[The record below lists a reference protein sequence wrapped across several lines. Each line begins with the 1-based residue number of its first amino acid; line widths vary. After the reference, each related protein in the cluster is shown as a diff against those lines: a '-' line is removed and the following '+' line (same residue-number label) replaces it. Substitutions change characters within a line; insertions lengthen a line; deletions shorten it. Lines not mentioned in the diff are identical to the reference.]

1 MRYPFRTALIWAT
14 VLPLL
19 AILGS
24 TVVLRAQAQT
34 DQTDQ
39 SDPTDPTDPAFSDEI
54 VVTANRLP
62 SLAETVGS
70 SVTVIDQ
77 EEIER
82 RHETSVIDLLRTVP
96 GLEVSRTGGPGAVAS
111 VFIRGANSNHT
122 LVLIDGVRALNTSG
136 GFDFS
141 GLDAD
146 NVERIEVLRG
156 PQSTLYGSEAIGGVV
171 SITTRRG
178 RPGFHANLDVR
189 GGSLDTREGRLTLDG
204 GSERFDYSLSFSDR
218 RTDGVS
224 AASELRGNTEEDPF
238 SDQTVSGRFSVGL
251 PASGRLDLVARH
263 VDTEASLDGF
273 TFGVGPTDDLNFTQK
288 RRVSVAS
295 LRLFQPV
302 ASKMNLRVN
311 ASASR
316 DESRLRDPDTDF
328 NNADFESR
336 VGEVSAQTDFAL
348 TPSDTLVVGVSRE
361 RREGETVSAA
371 YDESLDVDS
380 AWIENDWSWRERLYV
395 TAGVRHDRY
404 SQAGEETTYRVTGSY
419 LVSSWK
425 LLGSVGTGFRG
436 PSFDE
441 LFFPFAGNPDLE
453 PESSRGWDAGVERSF
468 LDGKV
473 TAGVTWFENRFR
485 DLIAFDF
492 TTFTFANVRQAESRG
507 AEASLRVR
515 PRKEFGGELA
525 YTYNDTE
532 DLDTGLQLARRP
544 KQRLS
549 LTGTFEPMER
559 FQGSASLV
567 AVQDRI
573 DSDGTEMDDYE
584 RLDLSFEYQL
594 RPWLAPYLQLENVL
608 DDEYE
613 EVNGYTAP
621 GFVGFL
627 GVRFRYQ

>member
-1 MRYPFRTALIWAT
+1 MRYRFRTALIWAT
-14 VLPLL
+14 ALPLL
-19 AILGS
+19 ASAALYS
-24 TVVLRAQAQT
+24 Q
-34 DQTDQ
+34 
-39 SDPTDPTDPAFSDEI
+39 TDPADKADPADQTFSDEI
-54 VVTANRLP
+54 VVTANRIP
-62 SLAETVGS
+62 SPAETVGS
-70 SVTVIDQ
+70 SVTVISQ

-82 RHETSVIDLLRTVP
+82 RHETSVLDLLRTVP
-96 GLEVSRTGGPGAVAS
+96 GLEVARTGGPGAVAS
-111 VFIRGANSNHT
+111 VFIRGASSNQT
-122 LVLIDGVRALNTSG
+122 LVLIDGVRVLNTSG

-141 GLDAD
+141 GLDVD

-178 RPGFHANLDVR
+178 RPGFHADLDVR
-189 GGSLDTREGRLTLDG
+189 GGSLDTREGRLVLDG
-204 GSERFDYSLSFSDR
+204 GSERFDYSLSVADSE
-218 RTDGVS
+218 TDGVS
-224 AASELRGNTEEDPF
+224 AASELRGNTEEDP
-238 SDQTVSGRFSVGL
+238 SSAQTLSGRFSVKL

-263 VDTEASLDGF
+263 ADTDASLDGF

-288 RRVSVAS
+288 RQLSVAS
-295 LRLFQPV
+295 LQLFQPV
-302 ASKMNLRVN
+302 ASRMNLRVH
-311 ASASR
+311 ASASK

-336 VGEVSAQTDFAL
+336 VGEVSAQSDFTL
-348 TPSDTLVVGVSRE
+348 TPSDTLVVGVAKE
-361 RREGETVSAA
+361 RRQGETVSAA

-404 SQAGEETTYRVTGSY
+404 SQAGDETTYRVTGTY

-453 PESSRGWDAGVERSF
+453 PESSQGWDAGFERSF
-468 LDGKV
+468 RGGTV
-473 TAGVTWFENRFR
+473 TAGATWFENRFQ

-492 TTFTFANVRQAESRG
+492 TTFTFGNVRRAESRG

-544 KQRLS
+544 KHRLS
-549 LTGTFEPMER
+549 LTGTFEPVER

-567 AVQDRI
+567 AVRDRI

-584 RLDLSFEYQL
+584 RLDLSFEYKV

-627 GVRFRYQ
+627 GIRFLYQ

>member
-1 MRYPFRTALIWAT
+1 MRYPFRIALIWAT
-14 VLPLL
+14 ALPLL
-19 AILGS
+19 ATAS
-24 TVVLRAQAQT
+24 SFCVQAQT
-34 DQTDQ
+34 DQTDK
-39 SDPTDPTDPAFSDEI
+39 TDPTFSGEI

-62 SLAETVGS
+62 SPAETVGS
-70 SVTVIDQ
+70 SVTVISQ

-82 RHETSVIDLLRTVP
+82 RHETSVLDLLRTVP
-96 GLEVSRTGGPGAVAS
+96 GLEVARTGGPGAVTS
-111 VFIRGANSNHT
+111 VFIRGASSNHT
-122 LVLIDGVRALNTSG
+122 LVLIDGVRVLNTSG

-141 GLDAD
+141 GLDVD

-204 GSERFDYSLSFSDR
+204 GSERFDYSLSVADSE
-218 RTDGVS
+218 TDGVS
-224 AASELRGNTEEDPF
+224 AASELRGNTEDDPS
-238 SDQTVSGRFSVGL
+238 SDQTLSGRFSVRL

-263 VDTEASLDGF
+263 ADTDAALDGF
-273 TFGVGPTDDLNFTQK
+273 TFGVGPTDDLNFTQE
-288 RRVSVAS
+288 RQVSVAS
-295 LRLFQPV
+295 LQLFQPV
-302 ASKMNLRVN
+302 GSRMNLRVH

-328 NNADFESR
+328 NNADFDSR
-336 VGEVSAQTDFAL
+336 VGEVSAQSDFTL
-348 TPSDTLVVGVSRE
+348 TPYDTLVVGVAKE
-361 RREGETVSAA
+361 RRQGETVSAA

-404 SQAGEETTYRVTGSY
+404 SQAGEETTYRVTGTY

-468 LDGKV
+468 RGGTV

-485 DLIAFDF
+485 DLIAFDL
-492 TTFTFANVRQAESRG
+492 TTFTFGNVRQAESRG

-515 PRKEFGGELA
+515 PRKEFGIEAA

-532 DLDTGLQLARRP
+532 DLDTGQQLARRP
-544 KQRLS
+544 KHRLS
-549 LTGTFEPMER
+549 LTGTFEPVER

-573 DSDGTEMDDYE
+573 DSDSTEMDDYE
-584 RLDLSFEYQL
+584 RLDLSFEYEV

-627 GVRFRYQ
+627 GLRLRYQ

>member
-1 MRYPFRTALIWAT
+1 MRYPFRTALVWAT
-14 VLPLL
+14 ALPLL
-19 AILGS
+19 AS
-24 TVVLRAQAQT
+24 ASALRAQSTDPQT
-34 DQTDQ
+34 DLK
-39 SDPTDPTDPAFSDEI
+39 DPAFTDEI

-62 SLAETVGS
+62 SPAETVGS
-70 SVTVIDQ
+70 SVTVIDG

-82 RHETSVIDLLRTVP
+82 RHETSVLDLLRTVP
-96 GLEVSRTGGPGAVAS
+96 GLEVARTGGPGSVAS

-122 LVLIDGVRALNTSG
+122 LVLIDGVRVLNTSG

-141 GLDAD
+141 GLEAD

-189 GGSLDTREGRLTLDG
+189 GGSLDTREGRLVLDG
-204 GSERFDYSLSFSDR
+204 GSERFDYSVSIADS

-224 AASELRGNTEEDPF
+224 AASELRGNAENDPY
-238 SDQTVSGRFSVGL
+238 SDQTASGRFSLRL

-263 VDTEASLDGF
+263 AETDASLDGF

-288 RRVSVAS
+288 RRLSVAS
-295 LRLFQPV
+295 LQLFQPV
-302 ASKMNLRVN
+302 ASRMNLRVN
-311 ASASR
+311 ASASK

-336 VGEVSAQTDFAL
+336 VEEVSAQSDFKL
-348 TPSDTLVVGVSRE
+348 TPSDTLVVGVAKE
-361 RREGETVSAA
+361 RRQGETVSAA

-380 AWIENDWSWRERLYV
+380 AWSENDWSWRERLYV
-395 TAGVRHDRY
+395 TAGARHDRY
-404 SQAGEETTYRVTGSY
+404 SRSGEETTYRVTGTY

-441 LFFPFAGNPDLE
+441 LFFPFAGNPDLV

-468 LDGKV
+468 LGGTV
-473 TAGVTWFENRFR
+473 TAGVTWFEHRFR
-485 DLIAFDF
+485 DLIAFDL
-492 TTFTFANVRQAESRG
+492 TTFRFGNVRRAESRG

-515 PRKEFGGELA
+515 PRKEFGISEITAA

-544 KQRLS
+544 KNRLS
-549 LTGTFEPMER
+549 LTGTFEPVER

-567 AVQDRI
+567 AVRDRI
-573 DSDGTEMDDYE
+573 DSDGTKMDDYE
-584 RLDLSFEYQL
+584 RLDLSFECRV

>member
-1 MRYPFRTALIWAT
+1 MRYRFRTALIWAT
-14 VLPLL
+14 ALPLL
-19 AILGS
+19 AS
-24 TVVLRAQAQT
+24 TTQAQT
-34 DQTDQ
+34 DPTDQ
-39 SDPTDPTDPAFSDEI
+39 TFSDEI
-54 VVTANRLP
+54 VVTANRVP
-62 SLAETVGS
+62 SPAETVGS
-70 SVTVIDQ
+70 SVTVITQ

-82 RHETSVIDLLRTVP
+82 RHETSVLDLLRTVP

-111 VFIRGANSNHT
+111 VFIRGANSNQT
-122 LVLIDGVRALNTSG
+122 LVLIDGVRVLNTSG

-141 GLDAD
+141 GLAAD

-178 RPGFHANLDVR
+178 RPGGFHTNLDVR
-189 GGSLDTREGRLTLDG
+189 GGSLDTREGRLVLDG
-204 GSERFDYSLSFSDR
+204 GSERFDYSLSFSDSE
-218 RTDGVS
+218 TDGVS
-224 AASELRGNTEEDPF
+224 AASELRGNTENDPA
-238 SDQTVSGRFSVGL
+238 SDQTVSGRFSLKL

-263 VDTEASLDGF
+263 ADTDASLDGF

-288 RRVSVAS
+288 RRLSVAS
-295 LRLFQPV
+295 LQLFQPV
-302 ASKMNLRVN
+302 ASRMNLRVH
-311 ASASR
+311 ASTSK

-336 VGEVSAQTDFAL
+336 VGEISAQSDFKLA
-348 TPSDTLVVGVSRE
+348 PSDTLVVGVGKE
-361 RREGETVSAA
+361 RRQGETVSAA

-395 TAGVRHDRY
+395 TAGARHDRY
-404 SQAGEETTYRVTGSY
+404 SRSGEETTYRVTGTY
-419 LVSSWK
+419 LVFGWK

-468 LDGKV
+468 LGGTV

-485 DLIAFDF
+485 DLIAFDL
-492 TTFTFANVRQAESRG
+492 TTFTFGNVRRAESRG

-515 PRKEFGGELA
+515 PRKEFGIEAA

-544 KQRLS
+544 KNRLS
-549 LTGTFEPMER
+549 LTGTFEPVER
-559 FQGSASLV
+559 FEGSASLV

-573 DSDGTEMDDYE
+573 DSDGTKMDDYE
-584 RLDLSFEYQL
+584 RLDLSFEYKV
-594 RPWLAPYLQLENVL
+594 RPWLAPYVQLENVL
-608 DDEYE
+608 DEEYE

>member
-1 MRYPFRTALIWAT
+1 MPHRFRSALIWAT
-14 VLPLL
+14 ALPLL
-19 AILGS
+19 ALSIPAGA
-24 TVVLRAQAQT
+24 LRAQSTNLQ
-34 DQTDQ
+34 DSQ
-39 SDPTDPTDPAFSDEI
+39 TDPTFSDEI
-54 VVTANRLP
+54 VVTANRVP
-62 SLAETVGS
+62 SPAETVGS
-70 SVTVIDQ
+70 SVTVIGR

-82 RHETSVIDLLRTVP
+82 RHETSVLDLLRTVP
-96 GLEVSRTGGPGAVAS
+96 GVEVSRTGGPGTVAS

-141 GLDAD
+141 GLGTD

-156 PQSTLYGSEAIGGVV
+156 PQSTLYGSEALGGVV

-178 RPGFHANLDVR
+178 RPGFHASLDAR
-189 GGSLDTREGRLTLDG
+189 AGSLDTREGKLVLDG

-218 RTDGVS
+218 ETDGVS
-224 AASELRGNTEEDPF
+224 AASEPRGNTEKDPF
-238 SDQTVSGRFSVGL
+238 SEESFSGRFSLRL

-263 VDTEASLDGF
+263 ADTGSALDGF
-273 TFGVGPTDDLNFTQK
+273 TIGVGPTDDLNFTQK
-288 RRVSVAS
+288 RRLSVAS
-295 LRLFQPV
+295 LQLFQPL
-302 ASKMNLRVN
+302 ASRVNLRVH

-336 VGEVSAQTDFAL
+336 VSEASAQADFAL
-348 TPSDTLVVGVSRE
+348 LDSGIASDTLVVGAAKE
-361 RREGETVSAA
+361 RRQGETVSAF

-380 AWIENDWSWRERLYV
+380 AWIENDWSWRERLSV

-404 SQAGEETTYRVTGSY
+404 SGSGEETTYRVTSSY
-419 LVSSWK
+419 LVSSWR
-425 LLGSVGTGFRG
+425 LFGSVGTGFRG

-441 LFFPFAGNPDLE
+441 LFFPFAGNPDLV
-453 PESSRGWDAGVERSF
+453 PESSRGWDVGTERSF
-468 LDGKV
+468 LNGKV

-492 TTFTFANVRQAESRG
+492 DTFIFGNVRRAKSRG

-515 PRKEFGGELA
+515 PRKEFSIEAA

-544 KQRLS
+544 KNRLS
-549 LTGTFEPMER
+549 LTGMFEPIDR
-559 FQGSASLV
+559 LQGSASLV
-567 AVQDRI
+567 AVRNRI

-584 RLDLSFEYQL
+584 RLDVSLEYRL
-594 RPWLAPYLQLENVL
+594 RPWLAPYVQLENVL
-608 DDEYE
+608 DTEYE

-621 GFVGFL
+621 GFVAFL
-627 GVRFRYQ
+627 GARFRYQ

>member
-1 MRYPFRTALIWAT
+1 MRYRFRTALIWAT
-14 VLPLL
+14 ALPLL
-19 AILGS
+19 ASIA
-24 TVVLRAQAQT
+24 TLRAQT
-34 DQTDQ
+34 DPSDQT
-39 SDPTDPTDPAFSDEI
+39 FSDEI

-62 SLAETVGS
+62 SQAETVGS
-70 SVTVIDQ
+70 SVTVISQ

-82 RHETSVIDLLRTVP
+82 RHETSVLDLLRTVP

-122 LVLIDGVRALNTSG
+122 LVLIDGIRAINTSG

-141 GLDAD
+141 GLSTD

-189 GGSLDTREGRLTLDG
+189 GGSLDTREGRFAIDG
-204 GSERFDYSLSFSDR
+204 GSERFDYSLSVADSQ
-218 RTDGVS
+218 TDGVS
-224 AASELRGNTEEDPF
+224 AASELRGNTESDPF
-238 SDQTVSGRFSVGL
+238 SDQTFSGRFSLRL
-251 PASGRLDLVARH
+251 PASGRLDLVGRH
-263 VDTEASLDGF
+263 ADTDAALDGF

-295 LRLFQPV
+295 LQLFQPV
-302 ASKMNLRVN
+302 ASRMNLRVN

-336 VGEVSAQTDFAL
+336 VGEVSAQSDFTL
-348 TPSDTLVVGVSRE
+348 TPSDTLVVGVSKE
-361 RREGETVSAA
+361 RRQGETVLAA

-380 AWIENDWSWRERLYV
+380 AWIENDWSWRERLHV

-404 SQAGEETTYRVTGSY
+404 SGLGEETTYRVTGSY
-419 LVSSWK
+419 LVSSWR

-441 LFFPFAGNPDLE
+441 LFFPFAGNPDLV

-468 LDGKV
+468 LGGTV
-473 TAGVTWFENRFR
+473 TAGVTWFENRFQ

-492 TTFTFANVRQAESRG
+492 TTFTFGNVRRAESRG

-515 PRKEFGGELA
+515 PRKEFSVEAA

-544 KQRLS
+544 KNRLS
-549 LTGTFEPMER
+549 LTGTFEPVER

-567 AVQDRI
+567 AVRDRI

-584 RLDLSFEYQL
+584 RLDLSLEYQI
-594 RPWLAPYLQLENVL
+594 RPWLAPYVQLENVL
-608 DDEYE
+608 DADYE

-627 GVRFRYQ
+627 GIRFRYQ